1 MKGEIYLNNL
11 PQNPTITPT
20 QTNYAF
26 RYFCQK
32 VLPTVYDESLSYYEL
47 LCKLTSKINEVI
59 ESSNKNGEA
68 ITELQNLY
76 KQLKDYVDNYF
87 STVDLQDEI
96 DAALNKM
103 AESGDLATIISEY
116 LNGINI
122 YGFRTINDMKN
133 AETIG
138 IGSICRTLGDT
149 DYKTGN
155 GKFYYVRR
163 YLTTDT
169 IDDDNII
176 ALINNPQAVAE
187 KIPDY
192 FYNTLSTNITDI
204 TTKIGTLTNLVTTE
218 KTNLVG
224 AINET
229 NGNITTQINNVTG
242 ELSQLT
248 TTTKT
253 NLVGAINELNG
264 ETDTN
269 ANNIG
274 TLTNLVTT
282 EKTNLVGAINEVK
295 TDIIPITRGGT
306 NATTSENACINLG
319 LGTSDTTEFTAPN
332 YENWKSQVFNYID
345 TNLTER
351 RPFVFNAGWQGVNY
365 GSGFAFQTSNEY
377 RFAML
382 ANMSGG
388 VQFFG
393 KVNNNDWAEI
403 TGGYGTNIYNN
414 DSGTYGTITLPENY
428 TNYKFI
434 DILYQNIDGEKGS
447 CRFYTSGSGNKA
459 NIISMYTDGGD
470 VYFKTCNLVFENASV
485 SFHDNAWK
493 YRTSGGTWG
502 GKNEAN
508 HMRVYKLIGY
518 K

>member
-192 FYNTLSTNITDI
+192 FYNTITSSIGDLSN
-204 TTKIGTLTNLVTTE
+204 
-218 KTNLVG
+218 
-224 AINET
+224 
-229 NGNITTQINNVTG
+229 
-242 ELSQLT
+242 LT
-248 TTTKT
+248 TTDKT
-253 NLVGAINELNG
+253 S
-264 ETDTN
+264 T
-269 ANNIG
+269 
-274 TLTNLVTT
+274 
-282 EKTNLVGAINEVK
+282 VGAINEVK
-295 TDIIPITRGGT
+295 GLADT
-306 NATTSENACINLG
+306 NATNIGTISNLTTTEKTNTVGAINEVKGLADTNATNIGTISNLTTTEKTNTVGAINEVKGLTDTNTTNIGTMANLTTSATTSLVEAINELNSGITPISQGGTGATTAADALNNLG
-319 LGTSDTTEFTAPN
+319 IPVEYGTWTPTLTNRGQDPDPTYTLGAMEATYAKIGDL
-332 YENWKSQVFNYID
+332 VFITMYLKVSI
-345 TNLTER
+345 TNTGGSTGYCGIGGL
-351 RPFVFNAGWQGVNY
+351 PFVNSNRVAMSVYEFDSNLIGTADIVRCGIPKDGNVIIISDKY
-365 GSGFAFQTSNEY
+365 GMY
-377 RFAML
+377 AM
-382 ANMSGG
+382 
-388 VQFFG
+388 
-393 KVNNNDWAEI
+393 KWKKCNN
-403 TGGYGTNIYNN
+403 
-414 DSGTYGTITLPENY
+414 
-428 TNYKFI
+428 
-434 DILYQNIDGEKGS
+434 
-447 CRFYTSGSGNKA
+447 A
-459 NIISMYTDGGD
+459 NISMAG
-470 VYFKTCNLVFENASV
+470 F
-485 SFHDNAWK
+485 
-493 YRTSGGTWG
+493 YRI
-502 GKNEAN
+502 K
-508 HMRVYKLIGY
+508 
-518 K
+518 